1 MPRYYKVNFIS
12 GIIHMMVQHLLK
24 CAIIIHSLLIHG
36 SKMTIQSFSDLTL
49 SAVTLAD
56 LAHLGYVNPTPVQA
70 HALPAALAGRD
81 LQAKAETGSG
91 KTAAFGIAII
101 EKINLDLQSPQALII
116 APTRE
121 LCNQITTAMRNF
133 GRSKANLR
141 VLTLCGGTTKHPQR
155 ESLKQGVHIIVGT
168 PGRLID
174 HLEGERL
181 DLSAMQIVVLD
192 EADRMLDMGFSPQ
205 IADIVGH
212 FPDKHQTLLFS
223 ATFNQQARELAN
235 AITDDPLFVE
245 VEPQQTAE
253 NLKQKLCLCTTEN
266 RDQTTHNLLI
276 QKQFKSCIIFCN
288 TKKVCH
294 QLRIYLRNMGH
305 AALTLHGDLEQN
317 EREDIL
323 VQFSHNSA
331 TILIATDVAARG
343 LDIEAVPGVINYDVP
358 TDPATYTHRIGRTAR
373 AGLSGTAITL
383 CSNQETH
390 RWERILELQETPV
403 EPILSRDP
411 QGKSPLFASYKTLCI
426 LGGRKQKLRAGDLL
440 GALTKDDK
448 LQREQIGKIDVMQ
461 NVAYVAILN
470 SYAKAA
476 LNQIQSG
483 RIKGK
488 KFRAR
493 ILS

>member
-1 MPRYYKVNFIS
+1 MHI
-12 GIIHMMVQHLLK
+12 
-24 CAIIIHSLLIHG
+24 
-36 SKMTIQSFSDLTL
+36 TSFSDLPL
-49 SAVTLAD
+49 SDDTLAD
-56 LAHLGYVNPTPVQA
+56 LSHLGYVNPTPIQA
-70 HALPAALAGRD
+70 QALPAVLAGRD

-101 EKINLDLQSPQALII
+101 EKIDLDLQQPQALII

-121 LCNQITTAMRNF
+121 LCNQITTAMRSF

-141 VLTLCGGTTKHPQR
+141 VLTLCGGTPKHPQR

-174 HLEGERL
+174 HLEGEYL
-181 DLSAMQIVVLD
+181 DLSAMQNVVLD
-192 EADRMLDMGFSPQ
+192 EADRMLDMGFAPQ
-205 IADIVGH
+205 IGDIVSH
-212 FPDKHQTLLFS
+212 FPEKHQTLLFS

-235 AITDDPLFVE
+235 AITDEPVYIE
-245 VEPQQTAE
+245 VEPEQTTE
-253 NLKQKLCLCTTEN
+253 NLKQKLCRCSTEN
-266 RDQTTHNLLI
+266 RDQTIHNLLI
-276 QKQFKSCIIFCN
+276 QQQFESCIIFCN

-323 VQFSHNSA
+323 VQFAHNSA

-390 RWERILELQETPV
+390 RWERILELQESEVDPL
-403 EPILSRDP
+403 IARDAL
-411 QGKSPLFASYKTLCI
+411 GKKPLFAPFKTICI
-426 LGGRKQKLRAGDLL
+426 LGGRKQKLRPGDLL
-440 GALTKDDK
+440 GAVTKDNK
-448 LQREQIGKIDVMQ
+448 LNREQIGKIDVMQ
-461 NVAYVAILN
+461 TVSYIAIVN
-470 SYAKAA
+470 SYAKEA
-476 LNQIQSG
+476 LSQIQSG

-488 KFRAR
+488 KFRAK
-493 ILS
+493 ILN

>member
-1 MPRYYKVNFIS
+1 MHI
-12 GIIHMMVQHLLK
+12 
-24 CAIIIHSLLIHG
+24 
-36 SKMTIQSFSDLTL
+36 TSFSDLPL
-49 SAVTLAD
+49 SDDTLAD
-56 LAHLGYVNPTPVQA
+56 LSHLGYVNPTPIQA
-70 HALPAALAGRD
+70 QALPAVLAGRD

-101 EKINLDLQSPQALII
+101 EKIDLDLQQPQALII

-121 LCNQITTAMRNF
+121 LCNQITTAMRSF

-141 VLTLCGGTTKHPQR
+141 VLTLCGGTPKHPQR
-155 ESLKQGVHIIVGT
+155 DSLKQGVHIIVGT

-174 HLEGERL
+174 HLEGEYL
-181 DLSAMQIVVLD
+181 DLSAMQNVVLD
-192 EADRMLDMGFSPQ
+192 EADRMLDMGFAPQ
-205 IADIVGH
+205 IGDIVSH
-212 FPDKHQTLLFS
+212 FPENHQTLLFS

-235 AITDDPLFVE
+235 AITDEPVYIE
-245 VEPQQTAE
+245 VEPEQTTE
-253 NLKQKLCLCTTEN
+253 NLKQKLCRCSTEN
-266 RDQTTHNLLI
+266 RDQTIHNLLI
-276 QKQFKSCIIFCN
+276 QQQFESCIIFCN

-323 VQFSHNSA
+323 VQFAHNSA

-390 RWERILELQETPV
+390 RWERILELQESEVDPL
-403 EPILSRDP
+403 IARDAL
-411 QGKSPLFASYKTLCI
+411 GKKPLFAPFKTICI
-426 LGGRKQKLRAGDLL
+426 LGGRKQKLRPGDLL
-440 GALTKDDK
+440 GAVTKDNK
-448 LQREQIGKIDVMQ
+448 LNREQIGKIDVMQ
-461 NVAYVAILN
+461 TVSYIAIVN
-470 SYAKAA
+470 SYAKEA
-476 LNQIQSG
+476 LSQIQSG

-488 KFRAR
+488 KFRAK
-493 ILS
+493 ILN